1 MTLVISKGITLRK
14 GYIGTDDPDAEAYI
28 AAVEAADEAES
39 PGVGALETATKVA
52 IHSFVKGCKND
63 GIWPAIKAS
72 CILAGART
80 LAGALVPLA
89 GTAPTN
95 VGGLFV
101 SGDYDRKMGLVGNGS
116 TKYLN
121 SNRAGN
127 ADPLDSQHLS
137 IYITELNT
145 GANAYL
151 AGAATAAGASELF
164 RAGNSFNGKIQS
176 NVNVGDISVTTAPQ
190 LLALS
195 RASNSSVIQRCN
207 ATSTIRTNA
216 STSASTFSH
225 FIFAR
230 NNTGAV
236 NQITNPRLA
245 FYSIGESL
253 DLALLDARV
262 TDLINAFGAAI
273 P

>member
-80 LAGALVPLA
+80 LSGALTPLT
-89 GTAPTN
+89 GPTPASFN
-95 VGGLFV
+95 FV
-101 SGDYDRKMGLVGNGS
+101 DADYNRKTGLVGNGA
-116 TKYLN
+116 TKYLI
-121 SNRAGN
+121 SGTVPDFSAGN
-127 ADPLDSQHLS
+127 CHGAVYRSTAEGYSQVLFTNTTTNLNSLRIETTLTARRYRAHGTNLDATDPSIASGFSAVAVLPNLDRQARHAS
-137 IYITELNT
+137 ISTT
-145 GANAYL
+145 FGA
-151 AGAATAAGASELF
+151 GVSPTFG
-164 RAGNSFNGKIQS
+164 GGSFTVFSSING
-176 NVNVGDISVTTAPQ
+176 GFPTTA
-190 LLALS
+190 
-195 RASNSSVIQRCN
+195 R
-207 ATSTIRTNA
+207 
-216 STSASTFSH
+216 F
-225 FIFAR
+225 
-230 NNTGAV
+230 
-236 NQITNPRLA
+236 A
-245 FYSIGESL
+245 FYSFGMSTNL
-253 DLALLDARV
+253 SLLDARV